1 MAKEIIDIGNN
12 SNINPTDSKGKLN
25 NPLDGAKKVKRKAKR
40 KAEREQTAEKLKDF
54 LVKRNK
60 RKEELREDLKNIQN
74 NDPDKPKGLA
84 ALKVIVQV
92 EGGKIVE
99 VMGPQ
104 IAQLVIQ
111 LGLEA
116 LLDKA
121 NESIPACP
129 PKKTVDAALVP
140 LNGLV
145 NDLNA
150 TIDKIDKIAEIG
162 KFTSDSLKTV
172 QTVANVLNIAIPAI
186 SGASKTIPI
195 IPGAIVSALD
205 DLDYFR
211 NLVLYD
217 NNGSP
222 RLPKITGQVN
232 SIFAATGLIS
242 ALLQRILP
250 ILQGIIDKLNE
261 CYPELGESSEEN
273 LIGLPSI
280 SDKVREYAAAGE
292 NNFEE
297 EEPISY
303 KGFIIEIEEVP
314 FTPTVSRY
322 RAIGYNS
329 YGIPLIKGELSFTP
343 NNSVLVNELKFTID
357 QDNLSSY

>member
-12 SNINPTDSKGKLN
+12 SNINPTNLKGKLN
-25 NPLDGAKKVKRKAKR
+25 NPFNGAKAKLKAKR
-40 KAEREQTAEKLKDF
+40 AQNAEDLKERLAERK
-54 LVKRNK
+54 K
-60 RKEELREDLKNIQN
+60 RKEELREDLKNIKN

-84 ALKVIVQV
+84 ALKTVVQV
-92 EGGKIVE
+92 EGTKIVE
-99 VMGPQ
+99 TMVPT

-116 LLDKA
+116 LLNKA
-121 NESIPACP
+121 NEEIPACP
-129 PKKTVDAALVP
+129 SKQIVEDSLIP
-140 LNGLV
+140 LNGIV

-150 TIDKIDKIAEIG
+150 TIEKIDKIAEIG

-186 SGASKTIPI
+186 SGASKSIPL
-195 IPGAIVSALD
+195 IPGVIVSALD
-205 DLDYFR
+205 DLDFFR
-211 NLVLYD
+211 NLILYD

-232 SIFAATGLIS
+232 AIFAATGLIS

-250 ILQGIIDKLNE
+250 VLQGIIDKLNE
-261 CYPELGESSEEN
+261 CYPELGKASEN
-273 LIGLPSI
+273 SIGLPSI
-280 SDKVREYAAAGE
+280 SDKVREYAAVGE

-297 EEPISY
+297 EDPISY

-314 FTPTVSRY
+314 FTPTVNRF
-322 RAIGYNS
+322 RAVGYNS